1 MNQRE
6 LNRQVALKT
15 GETIAEI
22 QRRGFSVAH
31 WIPTG
36 TCIAPI
42 DWDLED
48 ARRNTALCPD
58 RQAEVA

>member
-6 LNRQVALKT
+6 LNRQVARKT

-22 QRRGFSVAH
+22 ERRGFSVAH

-48 ARRNTALCPD
+48 ARRCTALLPD
-58 RQAEVA
+58 RQRYRS

>member
-1 MNQRE
+1 MKQAD
-6 LNRQVALKT
+6 LNRQVAQQL
-15 GETIAEI
+15 GETIGEI
-22 QRRGFSVAH
+22 ERRGFSVAH

-48 ARRNTALCPD
+48 ARRCTTLLPD
-58 RQAEVA
+58 RQRYRS

>member
-1 MNQRE
+1 MKQAD
-6 LNRQVALKT
+6 LNRQVAQQL
-15 GETIAEI
+15 GETIGEI
-22 QRRGFSVAH
+22 ERRGFSVAH

-48 ARRNTALCPD
+48 ARRRTAILPG
-58 RQAEVA
+58 RQHYRP

>member
-48 ARRNTALCPD
+48 ARRCTPLLPD
-58 RQAEVA
+58 RQHCRS